1 MITTWS
7 QFLNRLSSLIAGDD
21 TGSTSVAVSTLE
33 AVISMGE
40 ERLYRELRSRFNEKS
55 FSALTVT
62 SNAATIPADFEA
74 SSIVHFGKKPLDP
87 VSEEFL
93 REYLNG
99 NPTGDAR
106 YFAAAGPSF
115 LFGPAVA
122 DGTAVQGR
130 YFYRLPALTAATLPT
145 NALFAVA
152 NDLFIYAA
160 LCESAP
166 FFEQDV
172 RIPIWNAKYE
182 SIRDSLNRGTHRA
195 AYSAGRIRV
204 RPSTPV
210 LR

>member
-7 QFLNRLSSLIAGDD
+7 QFLGRLSALIAGDD
-21 TGSTSVAVSTLE
+21 TSTTSVPVSTLE
-33 AVISMGE
+33 AVISIGE
-40 ERLYRELRSRFNEKS
+40 DRLYRELRSRFNEKS
-55 FSALTVT
+55 FTAVTVT

-74 SSIVHFGKKPLDP
+74 SSIVHFGGQPLEP

-93 REYLNG
+93 REYLDG

-115 LFGPAVA
+115 IFGPSVA
-122 DGTAVQGR
+122 DATAVQGR
-130 YFYRLPALTAATLPT
+130 YFYRLPALSAATLPT
-145 NALFAVA
+145 NTLFAAA

-166 FFEQDV
+166 FFEQDA
-172 RIPIWNAKYE
+172 RIPLWNAKYE
-182 SIRDSLNRGTHRA
+182 SIRDSLNRGSHRA
-195 AYSAGRIRV
+195 AYSAGRMRV
-204 RPSTPV
+204 RPSVSV

>member
-7 QFLNRLSSLIAGDD
+7 QFLGRLSSLIAGDGTD
-21 TGSTSVAVSTLE
+21 ASSVPVSTLE

-40 ERLYRELRSRFNEKS
+40 RRLYRELRSRFNEKS
-55 FSALTVT
+55 FAAVT
-62 SNAATIPADFEA
+62 TTSSAATIPSDFEA
-74 SSIVHFGKKPLDP
+74 SSVLHFGKGPVEP

-93 REYLNG
+93 REYLDS
-99 NPTGDAR
+99 NPTGDVR

-130 YFYRLPALTAATLPT
+130 YFYRLPELTAATLPT

-152 NDLFIYAA
+152 EDLFIYAA

-166 FFEQDV
+166 FFEQDA
-172 RIPIWNAKYE
+172 RIPLWNAKYE
-182 SIRDSLNRGTHRA
+182 SIRDSLNRGSHRA
-195 AYSAGRIRV
+195 AYSAGRMRV
-204 RPSTPV
+204 RPSVSV